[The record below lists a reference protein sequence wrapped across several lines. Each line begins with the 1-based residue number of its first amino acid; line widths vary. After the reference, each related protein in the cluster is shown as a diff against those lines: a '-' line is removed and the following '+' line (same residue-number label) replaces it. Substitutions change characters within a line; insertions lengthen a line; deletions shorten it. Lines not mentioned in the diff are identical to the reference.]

1 MDFDNESLAQHTPP
15 HTNTPHFPHQVG
27 TVHLWCGG
35 MWHCN
40 QCQTAS
46 VYCDPRPQSFRVRG
60 SGVSRALK
68 SELDSMRATEECV
81 NVYLL
86 LATVRSVMAGVD
98 GDMNQSGSL
107 MDQAG
112 NCSERLGD
120 SAHQLRVMVTQV
132 VEQQVAGCHLVVA
145 TTSHHD
151 PIVSHVLRCRCRR
164 QVCGGVGSVV
174 VELESLFSLNQR
186 ALEHLL
192 QGLWGEATF
201 SSRVLLLHIIS
212 NNNSL
217 ALRFL
222 QAARLWQQ
230 PETRVVVVGS
240 RTGVEGVLLHESVRN
255 TLHIVYLSL
264 HTRQEPTFT
273 QRLLKT
279 REEGS
284 VEEVVE
290 VHRRCMYCRR
300 GEADVQ
306 LLHVWNL
313 TSGAQLD
320 PLLLHEEPVD
330 YMGHLFTVMS
340 MPYFPYA
347 VVTRHETTQRALGL
361 GQSLEAYMLNTIAAH
376 LNFTYAIQEP
386 EDGNW
391 GVVLPDGNMTGIAGY
406 LQRQQVDF
414 SLLLSATTTRDQQM
428 LFTRSYSYEELKA
441 WSKVSAGRRHLRL
454 TVAFFYSG
462 GLLLEDPPNNPPSNM
477 VARIL
482 IAWWLLFCMIITS
495 AYRSSLIAHLTVQG
509 WSLPIDH
516 WEDLLKKDDW
526 TWGTETSMF
535 TSAASL
541 YFTMNP
547 DPVVRQIYDQYE
559 TESPDVGLQKV
570 LAGKHSIVS
579 WEYYIT
585 DIINSHYSD
594 QHGQHPFY
602 ISKRGYLQGS
612 GYAWSFRLGAPY
624 YRPIRDLV
632 HRLEEVGLVSQ
643 WLKEVMATRKRKGK
657 GVVTNNDQSTD
668 GQVVLGLHHLQGTF
682 YLLFMGYGIALLIL
696 LGENL
701 ACCYSRRQN
710 SGQ

>member
-1 MDFDNESLAQHTPP
+1 MKGGRRASLTLPGRDPP
-15 HTNTPHFPHQVG
+15 PI
-27 TVHLWCGG
+27 
-35 MWHCN
+35 
-40 QCQTAS
+40 
-46 VYCDPRPQSFRVRG
+46 
-60 SGVSRALK
+60 
-68 SELDSMRATEECV
+68 
-81 NVYLL
+81 LL
-86 LATVRSVMAGVD
+86 LY
-98 GDMNQSGSL
+98 
-107 MDQAG
+107 DQ
-112 NCSERLGD
+112 
-120 SAHQLRVMVTQV
+120 
-132 VEQQVAGCHLVVA
+132 
-145 TTSHHD
+145 SHHR
-151 PIVSHVLRCRCRR
+151 PALSRR
-164 QVCGGVGSVV
+164 
-174 VELESLFSLNQR
+174 
-186 ALEHLL
+186 
-192 QGLWGEATF
+192 
-201 SSRVLLLHIIS
+201 SS
-212 NNNSL
+212 
-217 ALRFL
+217 
-222 QAARLWQQ
+222 
-230 PETRVVVVGS
+230 
-240 RTGVEGVLLHESVRN
+240 SVR
-255 TLHIVYLSL
+255 
-264 HTRQEPTFT
+264 PP
-273 QRLLKT
+273 
-279 REEGS
+279 
-284 VEEVVE
+284 
-290 VHRRCMYCRR
+290 
-300 GEADVQ
+300 A
-306 LLHVWNL
+306 
-313 TSGAQLD
+313 
-320 PLLLHEEPVD
+320 EPVD

-428 LFTRSYSYEELKA
+428 LFTRSYSYEELVIVSLKPQPLPLYLSLIRPFTAKIWQLLLVGVLSWAITLWLLQKA